1 MFIIMKRKTIKKY
14 PKKYVPK
21 KLTSKDKKTQK
32 KMIDKS
38 RQMYKQGKYFTRK
51 KVASYD
57 NKTSPHILNA
67 RKIYGVEK
75 IIPSDEL
82 ADKTGC
88 SIEALDKIVKKGE
101 GAYYSSGSRPNQTGH
116 SWGYARMA
124 SAITAGKAA
133 AVDYN
138 ILKEGCKPN
147 SKALKLANK
156 SRKKHKFGQRKVPKT
171 I

>member
-1 MFIIMKRKTIKKY
+1 MKRKTIKKY

-38 RQMYKQGKYFTRK
+38 RKMYKQGKYFTRK

-75 IIPSDEL
+75 IIPSEEL
-82 ADKTGC
+82 AEKTGC

-124 SAITAGKAA
+124 SAITSGKAA

>member
-1 MFIIMKRKTIKKY
+1 MKRKTIKKY

-75 IIPSDEL
+75 IIPSEEL

-124 SAITAGKAA
+124 SAITSGKAA

>member
-1 MFIIMKRKTIKKY
+1 MKRKTIKKY